1 MIAVGVVALALAM
14 GIGRF
19 AFTPLLPL
27 MLRDGD
33 IGAATGAEW
42 AALNYAGYLIG
53 ALTAA
58 RVAAD
63 LRRAQLLGLW
73 GVVLTTL
80 GVGALGGAWLA
91 PGGALLRTLAG
102 VCSAWAFVGVSSWCL
117 GDLARRGSSHLSAWI
132 YTGVGLGIAAAGLL
146 TWLGGR
152 QPARVL
158 WLELGLLAWLGTR
171 YVQRRLPRTAAAATS
186 AADPTAADAA
196 AIAADG
202 AAAPA
207 GTATAAR
214 SEVTAPAGAATA
226 ASAAVTAPADAA
238 SSAHTTI
245 TAPADAAT
253 AARSAVT
260 APAGATTAAPTA
272 VAAPASAATARSAG
286 PTPAR
291 AAAAPSTAK
300 AAARGQR
307 MLVWCYASFGFG
319 YIVQATFL
327 PAMAREQVSD
337 PLVFGLTWPVFGL
350 AAVLS
355 VAAAARWLGSW
366 PRRRVWALAQA
377 TMALGTALPLV
388 TQAIWALAC
397 SALFVGGTFMV
408 TTMAGLQLAR
418 ERSPVDPTPL
428 LARMTTAFA
437 AGQIAGPVFV
447 RLFGGQPW
455 LGRAPLF
462 WANALATALLLGSA
476 LWLARA
482 PRTRSR

>member
-226 ASAAVTAPADAA
+226 ARTAVTAPADAA
-238 SSAHTTI
+238 SSAHTTV
-245 TAPADAAT
+245 TAPAGAAT
-253 AARSAVT
+253 AARSE
-260 APAGATTAAPTA
+260 G
-272 VAAPASAATARSAG
+272 AAPADAAAAARNAG
-286 PTPAR
+286 PTPAH

-366 PRRRVWALAQA
+366 PRRRVWGLAQA

-418 ERSPVDPTPL
+418 ERSPADPTPL